1 MNENNDEAPDE
12 LEELDE
18 DELDEDELSNIVASN
33 ILLVIDTL
41 SVTNK
46 FIYNIININDIM
58 IVADGCIPL
67 IYL

>member
-18 DELDEDELSNIVASN
+18 DELDELSNIVASN
-33 ILLVIDTL
+33 ILFVIDTL

-46 FIYNIININDIM
+46 LMYNIINSNDIM